1 MRHSVSIPAG
11 SSASDFAMKS
21 GFLEQLLRRI
31 DRIDPDSLQTHF
43 LRLAREK
50 GLLETILQSIREGL
64 VVVDGDG
71 TVSYANE
78 AVGRLLGGD
87 VEQMAGRNL
96 QEALPTLDWEGL
108 MGLDPEAWTQM
119 VNREIEVTYPDH
131 RFLEFY
137 VVPLQVVQG
146 AEEGTE
152 GALIF
157 LRDVTS
163 ERARQESTVESK
175 RLEAITLLAAG
186 VAHEIG
192 NPLNS
197 LNIHLQIMER
207 ELVDIQDQ
215 DLQDSL
221 RELVEVSS
229 SEIKRLDQIIH
240 SFLRALRPSQPQRED
255 VEVCE
260 LLEETLR
267 GMRREIE
274 DRGIWVETE
283 FPDEKPTLQLD
294 KGQMHQAF
302 YNILRNGVQAMTQG
316 GIMTVRVDVSEPAV
330 AIAFT
335 DTGTGIDAEDL
346 GAVFD
351 PYHTTKEEGT
361 GLGLMIVQRILQDH
375 GGQIELETRP
385 GQGTTVTLLLPRG
398 DQRIRLLGHQD
409 GETVS

>member
-1 MRHSVSIPAG
+1 
-11 SSASDFAMKS
+11 MKS

-50 GLLETILQSIREGL
+50 GLLETILQTIREGL
-64 VVVDGDG
+64 VVVDGEG

-78 AVGRLLGGD
+78 AVARLLGGD

-96 QEALPTLDWEGL
+96 KEALPTLDWDGL

-119 VNREIEVTYPDH
+119 MNREIEVTYPEH
-131 RFLEFY
+131 RYLEFY

-146 AEEGTE
+146 AEDDTE

-157 LRDVTS
+157 LRDVTG
-163 ERARQESTVESK
+163 ERARQESTVETK

-207 ELVDIQDQ
+207 ELEDIQDD
-215 DLQDSL
+215 DLKESL

-240 SFLRALRPSQPQRED
+240 SFLRALRPSQPQREE
-255 VEVCE
+255 VEVCG
-260 LLEETLR
+260 LIEETVK
-267 GMRREIE
+267 GMQKEIE
-274 DRGIWVETE
+274 DRGIWVETAYPE
-283 FPDEKPTLQLD
+283 EMPSLQLD

-316 GIMTVRVDVSEPAV
+316 GVMTIRVEVSEPAV
-330 AIAFT
+330 AVSFT

-346 GAVFD
+346 GVVFD
-351 PYHTTKEEGT
+351 PYHTTKAEGT
-361 GLGLMIVQRILQDH
+361 GLGLMIVQRIMQDH

-385 GQGTTVTLLLPRG
+385 GQGTTVTLLLPRV
-398 DQRIRLLGHQD
+398 DNRIRLLGQQH
-409 GETVS
+409 GETES